1 MIKLACPEIQ
11 ELTLYNPR
19 RKSAGGA
26 QRSVVNSPLDNSNSV
41 VRSGTIALSV
51 SHSVPFDTLTG
62 PSVV

>member
-1 MIKLACPEIQ
+1 MQ
-11 ELTLYNPR
+11 ELALYNPR

-26 QRSVVNSPLDNSNSV
+26 QQSVVNSPPDDSNSA

-51 SHSVPFDTLTG
+51 SNSVPFDILTG